1 MIYIVED
8 DVSIRELVVYTLGQT
23 GFDAVGFSSA
33 SELFAAS
40 KLQAPQLIILD
51 IMLGGMDGLMIL
63 QELKAMDQFAKIPVI
78 MATAKGSEFDKV
90 TGLELGADDY
100 LVKPF
105 GMMELVA
112 RVKAILRRTARQEVK
127 QQPLLVNGM
136 ITLDKQGHTV
146 KVDTTEVHVTT
157 KEFALLELLME
168 HIGKVLSR
176 DQILSSIWG
185 YDFDGESRTV
195 DVHVKTLRTKLGV
208 AGAQILTVRGVGY
221 KMED

>member
-23 GFDAVGFSSA
+23 GFDAVGFSTA
-33 SELFAAS
+33 AELFAA
-40 KLQAPQLIILD
+40 LQKQLPQLVILD

-63 QELKAMDQFAKIPVI
+63 KELKGTPAYTKIPVI
-78 MATAKGSEFDKV
+78 MATAKGSEYDKV

-112 RVKAILRRTARQEVK
+112 RVKAVLRRSASYQEQKKGVLQCGEVSLDRDSHK
-127 QQPLLVNGM
+127 VLVYSEQ
-136 ITLDKQGHTV
+136 I
-146 KVDTTEVHVTT
+146 HVTA
-157 KEFALLELLME
+157 KEFALLTLFLEYP
-168 HIGKVLSR
+168 GQVLSR
-176 DQILSSIWG
+176 DQILSTIWG

-195 DVHVKTLRTKLGV
+195 DVHVKTLRTKLGA
-208 AGAQILTVRGVGY
+208 AGGYIVTVRGVGY
-221 KMED
+221 KMEV